1 MFRRITAKW
10 CAALVLAFG
19 TSMVCADPYCCPCK
33 GGPAQTIDV
42 GDDLKASFECTVA
55 CKRFTLA
62 RPGAC
67 ESAAAP
73 VPAAATA
80 SSGSAGVGLPQ
91 RKLFRGGGQARQ
103 VYRATRPERVLLVRG
118 GNGWTG
124 QRVCSGKLCRCADR
138 AGSADD
144 LHLARLQHFIHA
156 PGARVTLQ
164 FDCGAG
170 VRVRDVRLFER
181 IVTIRHAA
189 AAVASASPRLMVR

>member
-19 TSMVCADPYCCPCK
+19 TSMVYADPYCCPCK

-73 VPAAATA
+73 VPAAAAA
-80 SSGSAGVGLPQ
+80 SSGSAVL
-91 RKLFRGGGQARQ
+91 
-103 VYRATRPERVLLVRG
+103 VYRSE
-118 GNGWTG
+118 N
-124 QRVCSGKLCRCADR
+124 CSGEAVKLDKSTAQLEQN
-138 AGSADD
+138 AFYSFAVETGGPASVFAQ
-144 LHLARLQHFIHA
+144 ANY
-156 PGARVTLQ
+156 
-164 FDCGAG
+164 AG
-170 VRVRDVRLFER
+170 VRTAPVAPTICISPGFSILSMRLGPE
-181 IVTIRHAA
+181 
-189 AAVASASPRLMVR
+189 